1 MFRHIALIV
10 VLTAVALAAGVAMVP
25 GEREQWTMLVR
36 DGRNQEAIRALE
48 MRYSAGKREVDAV
61 LHLYKLYMSFAE
73 TDQATRL
80 MRDFVA
86 DHPDDPAAVGLL
98 AKHYNDIQNRTAE
111 MHTLERLFALAP
123 SIATARDLLAHYRL
137 EGAFDREEGLLRTLL
152 ANQMITANDAERL
165 GLMLAS
171 HGDLFGAR
179 DALTRF
185 DELANPERS
194 IGRLALFDVLVQ
206 TGDTAAALDK
216 AAAWIG
222 HWRKVSIHRP
232 AGSEI
237 PATRLIRM
245 MMAVDETAT
254 RRLICQVQ
262 RNEVQRNE
270 VQRNE
275 SQRSEAPARAT
286 DDTAR
291 DPCEASIP
299 GFEGADAGG
308 STFTNVEPRDE
319 FGRRRRR

>member
-48 MRYSAGKREVDAV
+48 TLYSAGKREVDAV

-73 TDQATRL
+73 IDQATRI

-98 AKHYNDIQNRTAE
+98 AKHYNDIQNKAAE
-111 MHTLERLFALAP
+111 MRTLERLFVLAP
-123 SIATARDLLAHYRL
+123 SLTTARDLLAHYRL
-137 EGAFDREEGLLRTLL
+137 EGAFDREESLLRTLL

-165 GLMLAS
+165 GLMLAA
-171 HGDLFGAR
+171 HGDFFGAR

-185 DELANPERS
+185 DEIANPERA

-206 TGDTAAALDK
+206 TGDTATALSK

-232 AGSEI
+232 AGAEI
-237 PATRLIRM
+237 PSARLIRM
-245 MMAVDETAT
+245 MMAVDEPAA
-254 RRLICQVQ
+254 RRLICQAL
-262 RNEVQRNE
+262 RNEAPDADDDDKPQR
-270 VQRNE
+270 
-275 SQRSEAPARAT
+275 
-286 DDTAR
+286 
-291 DPCEASIP
+291 PCEAGVA
-299 GFEGADAGG
+299 GFDAGADTGG

-319 FGRRRRR
+319 LGRRRRR